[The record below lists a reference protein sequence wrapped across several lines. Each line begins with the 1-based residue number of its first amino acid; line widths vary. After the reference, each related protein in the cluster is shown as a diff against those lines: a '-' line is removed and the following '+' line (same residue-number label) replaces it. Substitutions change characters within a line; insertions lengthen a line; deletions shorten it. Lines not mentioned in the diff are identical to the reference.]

1 VTSDV
6 AIIGGGPAGAA
17 LAIRLGRAGHEVVLF
32 ERAPAYRWRAGGVFT
47 SPATMAG
54 LRRLGL
60 TDELLASI
68 ARPVPA
74 MRVETQGGVAFRLT
88 YGDDGSLK
96 APAVGL
102 DRALLDPALLGLAA
116 AAGVDV
122 RRGWPLTGITPP
134 ARPGAPF
141 ELSLGQPAGGIEI
154 HLARVLVGA
163 DGIRSQV
170 ARSLGVAR
178 PARFVSRVALTCHL
192 ADPALEVPRDAR
204 MRIIRDGYI
213 GIAPVPRGRV
223 NVGIVLG
230 TSWRAALR
238 TEGAEALTT
247 RLVRGIPATRED
259 PADWR
264 FGQRLD
270 HLEGAS
276 PVGHRVTRR
285 AGPGWFLVGDAAGFL
300 DPFTGEG
307 IHRGLASAEL
317 AARAIGGLL
326 GDRRDPAGAARAYER
341 AMRAHFRAKDLVSL
355 LVQAFLGQPALMEYA
370 ARRLAR
376 RPGTR
381 ETMGLVMG
389 DLVRAE
395 RALDPRFLAALL
407 AP

>member
-1 VTSDV
+1 VTTDV
-6 AIIGGGPAGAA
+6 AIVGGGPAGAA
-17 LAIRLGRAGHEVVLF
+17 LAILLGRAGHDVVLF

-47 SPATMAG
+47 SPATVAA
-54 LRRLGL
+54 LRQLGL
-60 TDELLASI
+60 PDELLATV
-68 ARPVPA
+68 ARLVPA
-74 MRVETQGGVAFRLT
+74 MRVETPGGVSFRLT

-102 DRALLDPALLGLAA
+102 DRAALDPALLDLAVA
-116 AAGVDV
+116 TGVDLL
-122 RRGWPLTGITPP
+122 RGGTVTGIKLPE
-134 ARPGAPF
+134 RPGDPF
-141 ELSLGQPAGGIEI
+141 ELRASGPAGRDDR
-154 HLARVLVGA
+154 HMARVLVGA

-178 PARFVSRVALTCHL
+178 PARFLSRIALTWHL

-230 TSWRAALR
+230 NSWRGALR
-238 TEGAEALTT
+238 SEGADALAR
-247 RLVRGIPATRED
+247 RLIQGIPATLED

-264 FGQRLD
+264 QGARQD
-270 HLEGAS
+270 SLEGAS
-276 PVGHRVTRR
+276 PVGHRVTKR
-285 AGPGWFLVGDAAGFL
+285 AGPNWFLVGDAAGFL

-307 IHRGLASAEL
+307 IHRGLVSAEL
-317 AARAIGGLL
+317 AARAIDSLL
-326 GDRRDPAGAARAYER
+326 DGRRTQATAAEAYER

-355 LVQAFLGQPALMEYA
+355 LVQGFLGRPALLEYA

-376 RPGTR
+376 RSGSR
-381 ETMGLVMG
+381 DTMSLVMG

>member
-1 VTSDV
+1 MTTEV
-6 AIIGGGPAGAA
+6 AIVGGGPAGAA
-17 LAIRLGRAGHEVVLF
+17 LAILLGRAGREVVLF

-47 SPATMAG
+47 SPATMTA

-60 TDELLASI
+60 ADELLAAI

-74 MRVETQGGVAFRLT
+74 MRVETPGGVSFRLT

-102 DRALLDPALLGLAA
+102 DRAILDPALLSLAVA
-116 AAGVDV
+116 TGVDL
-122 RRGWPLTGITPP
+122 RRGRTVTGIKPP
-134 ARPGAPF
+134 ERSGDPF
-141 ELSLGQPAGGIEI
+141 EIRTSRPAGGDEL
-154 HLARVLVGA
+154 HQARILVGA

-170 ARSLGVAR
+170 ARSMGVAR
-178 PARFVSRVALTCHL
+178 PARFVSRIALTYHV
-192 ADPALEVPRDAR
+192 ADPAPQVPRDAR

-213 GIAPVPRGRV
+213 GVAPVPRGRV

-230 TSWRAALR
+230 SSWRAALR
-238 TEGAEALTT
+238 TEGAEALAT
-247 RLVRGIPATRED
+247 RLVRGIPATMED
-259 PADWR
+259 SADWR
-264 FGQRLD
+264 YAERQD
-270 HLEGAS
+270 SLEGAS
-276 PVGHRVTRR
+276 PVGHRVTKR

-307 IHRGLASAEL
+307 IHRGLVSAEL
-317 AARAIGGLL
+317 AARAIGGRL
-326 GDRRDPAGAARAYER
+326 GDRRGPAEAAQAYDQ

-355 LVQAFLGQPALMEYA
+355 LVQAFLGRPALLEYA

-376 RPGTR
+376 RSGSR